1 MSDILVERGFDAV
14 KRRYLL
20 LLHFDAITTAE
31 RQVCKLGIERS
42 SVKIRVH
49 CIAWEPDRL
58 SILLILL
65 PHYFVNHVESVL
77 VACTA
82 ATLPAAPVSMF
93 CIRCAP
99 STAPGTDS
107 MSSLS
112 FLTSL

>member
-1 MSDILVERGFDAV
+1 MLSRGGIFFFSTSMRLLPPRDRYVNLVSKDLRSKSEYIA
-14 KRRYLL
+14 
-20 LLHFDAITTAE
+20 LH
-31 RQVCKLGIERS
+31 G
-42 SVKIRVH
+42 
-49 CIAWEPDRL
+49 EPNRL